1 MADIAKLK
9 RPSDKGSPPPMA
21 EAPRNTERPAREKA
35 EEQRP
40 LQFRVPASVFEE
52 FSREAGEAFGFKKGA
67 KSELFLRIWDAY
79 LRNKT

>member
-9 RPSDKGSPPPMA
+9 RAGKGAPPPLT
-21 EAPRNTERPAREKA
+21 EAPRNTDRPAREKE

-40 LQFRVPASVFEE
+40 LQFRVPASVFEA

-67 KSELFLRIWDAY
+67 KSELFLRIWSAY
-79 LRNKT
+79 SRRNKT